1 MASMILRRDNRF
13 VIFTDSEGIHA
24 WEPETGK
31 VLPIDSIPARALSFL
46 DDAQELLCTQNKEGD
61 AGGVRWLQTGLPE
74 ISAKASDPLNSGGDA
89 KDGFNLVTSKSIDA
103 RNNRDMGLSDDG
115 RYLCVLRQRDITI
128 FDTET
133 GRLMKTF
140 SVEGWPTAFAFGK
153 DKELYLATRE
163 GKLEVWDWVMGE
175 RLQDFDTNDVKL
187 GPISS
192 MVVTPDRKQLILT
205 TNSPMVTFLDIGK
218 KILAK
223 RLSPRPDD
231 PCQQA
236 ILYPDGKHIL
246 LVYPTLKNRFCV
258 WDLRNNEESFTLGE
272 IAAKNVHLLGISPN
286 GKWVVGYQEAERGP
300 VYVWDATTG
309 KLMPPI
315 SSINTFLVWGGF
327 SAGGNN
333 ITFWEFAGRRSV
345 IQLDERKV
353 IQSGN
358 PKTHPYRAAFS
369 STGNLV
375 VSLDTTGL
383 LVSEHMEKDDSPPAE
398 IAAVVPRKVETPASG
413 FLKSSVELS
422 DTIGGSRYSSD
433 GKIIFVCTHKG
444 ILHLLEATT
453 LEEIA
458 QYRISKNKLL
468 EMVHTAKHAA
478 TTTTIPERLYLL
490 DSRRRVYQW
499 DTNLGKTTDEFVFDK
514 MLPNPNQ
521 TSYHLVVPPD
531 GSSLVFTSNGNQ
543 PHLWSMRAKKETLTP
558 PPWTWMRP
566 PITFSSKNLHRVVFS
581 ADEKVGTACA
591 ESKLYTWTVPA
602 GGGKS
607 LPIDRFQDDTGLAR
621 LDSGHVGTGGCRVQ
635 QTRGLELHY
644 GKTSL
649 VGGDSRKY
657 GHHGSGRNPEKQ
669 RLCHDWRRQH
679 DPGVG
684 LSDW

>member
-1 MASMILRRDNRF
+1 
-13 VIFTDSEGIHA
+13 
-24 WEPETGK
+24 
-31 VLPIDSIPARALSFL
+31 
-46 DDAQELLCTQNKEGD
+46 
-61 AGGVRWLQTGLPE
+61 
-74 ISAKASDPLNSGGDA
+74 
-89 KDGFNLVTSKSIDA
+89 
-103 RNNRDMGLSDDG
+103 
-115 RYLCVLRQRDITI
+115 
-128 FDTET
+128 
-133 GRLMKTF
+133 
-140 SVEGWPTAFAFGK
+140 
-153 DKELYLATRE
+153 
-163 GKLEVWDWVMGE
+163 MGE

-602 GGGKS
+602 GGEKAYP
-607 LPIDRFQDDTGLAR
+607 LIDSKMTPDWLALIPDTSVLVAAEFSKLEAWNYTTGRHLWSAETAGNMAITGLAAIPKSSGFVTIGD
-621 LDSGHVGTGGCRVQ
+621 DSTIRVWDSLTGKEVVNWRFGQ
-635 QTRGLELHY
+635 PALGLAISPDGKYALTQHGQTNQLRMWALPALTA
-644 GKTSL
+644 K
-649 VGGDSRKY
+649 K
-657 GHHGSGRNPEKQ
+657 P
-669 RLCHDWRRQH
+669 
-679 DPGVG
+679 
-684 LSDW
+684 